1 MFGYKMLARSQQQQ
15 LNFNFKRM
23 MLNPFINP
31 ISAMGIKFHE
41 YQAAAL
47 LQKYGIPVPPV
58 R

>member
-1 MFGYKMLARSQQQQ
+1 
-15 LNFNFKRM
+15 

-58 R
+58 RERFLLILDFNP